1 MLTSKLEAAQAR
13 IREHWH
19 PGFNW
24 VVNDSTPW
32 SPLTKPLS
40 EATVA
45 LVSTCGL
52 YRGDVHVP
60 FAAWHDLGDP
70 SYRVIRDDTPPERLR
85 IAHAHYDH
93 HHVAADHEVA
103 FPVIHFHQLAK
114 DGVVGEC
121 YPWLFSFMGYL
132 PEPRQLVT
140 ETAPEVARLLRADGV
155 DAAFL
160 TPC

>member
-1 MLTSKLEAAQAR
+1 MNTGIPVSIGLLTTGL
-13 IREHWH
+13 
-19 PGFNW
+19 
-24 VVNDSTPW
+24 TW

-60 FAAWHDLGDP
+60 FAAWHDFGDP
-70 SYRVIRDDTPPERLR
+70 SYRVICDDTPPERLR
-85 IAHAHYDH
+85 IADAHYDH

-114 DGVVGEC
+114 RGVVGSVIRGC
-121 YPWLFSFMGYL
+121 
-132 PEPRQLVT
+132 LVSWVIC
-140 ETAPEVARLLRADGV
+140 PNRAS
-155 DAAFL
+155 
-160 TPC
+160 